1 MFGIAWG
8 VFSLLLLVGLG
19 EGFRSGNKKQF
30 DTLGENVMFIW
41 SGRAPAMQGSFTALR
56 QYYLTDRDNQDILRE
71 CRSVGAAAP
80 VISRN
85 DIRAV
90 SDFFQA
96 SGTILGVP
104 AMFNQI
110 RYLPMKEGR
119 WLNAMDVVQK
129 RAVIVLGD
137 EVQRTL
143 FTGRP
148 AVGST
153 VLLNGVQFE
162 VIGTLERI
170 GHGDNNTFNLRSFV
184 PFTTMREYF
193 RPINV
198 GESPDVISFIN
209 YQPKTR
215 AVHELAQLEVHR
227 VIARNHGFDPN
238 NPDSFDEWDTVKT
251 VDQVGKIFD
260 AMNTFLGSVGLV
272 TLGLGAIGIINIM
285 LVAVADRTQE
295 IGLRK
300 ALGATNTS
308 IMFQFFVEGAFLTLL
323 SGMVGIAAAAG
334 LMAALSGVSLGEGFD
349 PPKLVARTAALAV
362 VSLAVAGVAILVAS
376 QMNTLHRPAGAG
388 QHAGRATAM
397 RVRIAPP
404 CPPVTCL
411 VKWWVMRTWTST
423 ATGAMTRS
431 MGTSGIPARSRLDGL
446 RIMWGTGTGSPR
458 GDGRGWKMSR
468 GDSLRST
475 TDAGRL

>member
-1 MFGIAWG
+1 VRLLLDIFGQTLRTLWSHKLRSFLTMFGIAWG

-56 QYYLTDRDNQDILRE
+56 QYYLTDRDYEDILRE

-80 VISRN
+80 VIKRN

-96 SGTILGVP
+96 SGQMLGVP
-104 AMFNQI
+104 AMFKEI
-110 RYLPMKEGR
+110 RYLPIKEGR
-119 WLNAMDVVQK
+119 WLNDMDAAQK

-137 EVQRTL
+137 EARRTL
-143 FTGRP
+143 FPGRP

-153 VLLNGVQFE
+153 ILLNGVQFE
-162 VIGTLERI
+162 VVGTLERI
-170 GHGDNNTFNLRSFV
+170 GHGDNNTQNLQCYM
-184 PFTTMREYF
+184 PFSTMREYF
-193 RPINV
+193 RPTNV
-198 GESPDVISFIN
+198 GEATDVINIIE

-215 AVHELAQLEVHR
+215 ALHEEARQEVHK
-227 VIARNHGFDPN
+227 VVARNHGFDAN
-238 NPDSFDEWDTVKT
+238 NPDSFDEWDTVNT

-300 ALGATNTS
+300 ALGATNAS

-323 SGMVGIAAAAG
+323 SGTAGIAAAAVVMG
-334 LMAALSGVSLGEGFD
+334 ALAGVPLGDGFD

-362 VSLAVAGVAILVAS
+362 VSLGLAGVA
-376 QMNTLHRPAGAG
+376 AG
-388 QHAGRATAM
+388 
-397 RVRIAPP
+397 
-404 CPPVTCL
+404 L
-411 VKWWVMRTWTST
+411 Y
-423 ATGAMTRS
+423 
-431 MGTSGIPARSRLDGL
+431 PARRAALLQPVEAL
-446 RIMWGTGTGSPR
+446 R
-458 GDGRGWKMSR
+458 KE
-468 GDSLRST
+468 
-475 TDAGRL
+475 